1 MEKNKERGTTMS
13 EKDELFEQQISSKE
27 AYKGHLLWIFE
38 DQVTL
43 PNGNT
48 ASREIMKHPGAAAI
62 VPLTDDGKVIMER
75 QFRYPLG
82 KVITEVPAGK
92 LDGPEEDRLEA
103 AKRELEEET
112 GLTADNWISL
122 GNYYPSPAYTTE
134 CISLFLASGLHQG
147 ERKLDEDE
155 FLNIEAVPLE
165 SVVQDIMDGKIAD
178 GKTIAAILKADKYLS
193 TRPL

>member
-1 MEKNKERGTTMS
+1 MNEKE
-13 EKDELFEQQISSKE
+13 ELFEQQISSRE

-48 ASREIMKHPGAAAI
+48 AFREIMKHPGAAAI
-62 VPLTDDGKVIMER
+62 VPLTEDGKVIMER

-92 LDGPEEDRLEA
+92 LDGPDEDRFEA
-103 AKRELEEET
+103 AKRELKEET
-112 GLTADNWISL
+112 GITADTWVNL
-122 GNYYPSPAYTTE
+122 GNFYPSPAYTTE
-134 CISLFLASGLHQG
+134 CISLFLASGLHMG

-155 FLNIEAVPLE
+155 FLNIKAIPLKD
-165 SVVQDIMDGKIAD
+165 VVQDIMDGKIAD
-178 GKTIAAILKADKYLS
+178 GKTIAAIMKADKYLS
-193 TRPL
+193 THSL